1 MAEPPMKPADHYSHR
16 SQELTVEFRKALSAL
31 TQDGVVQS
39 DEVEAGR
46 EAIDT
51 YKRKMKLLK
60 KEITLDIKT
69 IRASYKVQVLTVRA
83 SGFDDKTQRVNE
95 LNLQEHQALSSYQEA
110 LQQVESALIDADKTK
125 EIFADI
131 LEDIEQLEETPPED
145 ALTLEERLLP
155 LLSKWQAVM
164 NDVEHKMNAEHP
176 SVHDTTQIAY
186 WQGIKEGLESALKDL
201 RAVLTENEA

>member
-1 MAEPPMKPADHYSHR
+1 MAEPSMKPADHYSHR

-46 EAIDT
+46 EAVDT

-60 KEITLDIKT
+60 KEVTLDIKT
-69 IRASYKVQVLTVRA
+69 IRASYKAQVLTVRA
-83 SGFDDKTQRVNE
+83 SGYDDKTQRVNE

-110 LQQVESALIDADKTK
+110 LQQIESALIDADKTK
-125 EIFADI
+125 EMFADI
-131 LEDIEQLEETPPED
+131 LEDIEQLEGETAPED

-155 LLSKWQAVM
+155 LLSKWQALM
-164 NDVEHKMNAEHP
+164 NDVEHKVNAEHP
-176 SVHDTTQIAY
+176 TLHDTTQIGY
-186 WQGIKEGLESALKDL
+186 WQG
-201 RAVLTENEA
+201 